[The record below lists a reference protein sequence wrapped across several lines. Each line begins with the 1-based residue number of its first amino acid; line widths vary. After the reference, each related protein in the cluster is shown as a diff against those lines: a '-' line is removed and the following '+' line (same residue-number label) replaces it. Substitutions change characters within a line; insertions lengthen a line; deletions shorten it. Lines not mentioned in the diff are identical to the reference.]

1 MELVKNDLDRAI
13 NQVGLIQNAIERS
26 QSKWEGLSRMLIAY
40 GCMRLLLDAI
50 QFPEIFVLD
59 SKPFYLAEIII
70 EIVLYVGLFVYYVFL
85 YRKEKGTGDKYY
97 LACLKLF
104 GFIVFAFQFSSYFI
118 ILFEQT
124 QKIEVKAQSMVLI
137 QNQAMIANMLLFCLC
152 TVVCSLIRERRGM
165 TFVSVLVLLLFLFL
179 SVPFRSC
186 GFSVPALISTRAGSP
201 VFTFCGLYY
210 YLVTSVGYIV
220 IGSLLKR
227 RRRHPDANQ

>member
-1 MELVKNDLDRAI
+1 MKNDLDRAI

-50 QFPEIFVLD
+50 QFPEIFVLN
-59 SKPFYLAEIII
+59 SRLFYLAEIII
-70 EIVLYVGLFVYYVFL
+70 EIVLYVGLFVYYFFL

-97 LACLKLF
+97 LACLNLF

-118 ILFEQT
+118 LLFEQT
-124 QKIEVKAQSMVLI
+124 QKVEVKAQNMVLI

-152 TVVCSLIRERRGM
+152 AVVCGLIRERRGM
-165 TFVSVLVLLLFLFL
+165 TLVSALVLLLFLFL
-179 SVPFRSC
+179 SVPFRSS
-186 GFSVPALISTRAGSP
+186 GFSLPFLISTNAGTP

-210 YLVTSVGYIV
+210 CLVTSVGYIV

-227 RRRHPDANQ
+227 RRRRPDANQ